1 MKLKNTTI
9 LSLVNMGLLN
19 TTEHDVAA
27 EDAYK
32 SYKFRKAIE
41 KASKVIDEKRAELV
55 KTAGIEDG
63 AKFDER
69 RKELAG
75 KIRSEKEQ
83 KELDELNEKL
93 KKFEELYN
101 ELMKDESDLGDN
113 IIPMSWAG
121 FHALSNENK
130 RTAVQVPTGEKN
142 EDGSPKMETRFVDVF
157 RACESLL
164 DGVLFKAD
172 E

>member
-1 MKLKNTTI
+1 MKLQNNKI
-9 LSLVNMGLLN
+9 LTLVNLGLLQ
-19 TTEHDVAA
+19 TTEHDVPA

-41 KASKVIDEKRAELV
+41 KANKAIEEKRQELV

-69 RKELAG
+69 RKELAA
-75 KIRSEKEQ
+75 KTRSEKEQ

-93 KKFEELYN
+93 KKFEELHN
-101 ELMKDESDLGDN
+101 ELMKDESDLGEN

-130 RTAVQVPTGEKN
+130 RTAVQIPTGEKN
-142 EDGSPKMETRFVDVF
+142 EDGSPKMATQFVDVF
-157 RACESLL
+157 RACEGLL
-164 DGVLFKAD
+164 DGVLFKGD